1 MVSGRSGS
9 PTAPEGVQGDEVAR
23 APRLLSV
30 QSSPVGI
37 EPARISQMID
47 MLQGGQGQR
56 AEGEAVL
63 VLHQFPQHVRI
74 LWMPLGKM
82 RHGSID
88 LPEQVQGMLAI

>member
-1 MVSGRSGS
+1 M
-9 PTAPEGVQGDEVAR
+9 APERVQGDEVAR
-23 APRLLSV
+23 AIRLLSV

-37 EPARISQMID
+37 KPACISQMIE
-47 MLQGGQGQR
+47 MLQGGKGQR

-63 VLHQFPQHVRI
+63 VLHQFPQNVRI
-74 LWMPLGKM
+74 LWIPLGKM